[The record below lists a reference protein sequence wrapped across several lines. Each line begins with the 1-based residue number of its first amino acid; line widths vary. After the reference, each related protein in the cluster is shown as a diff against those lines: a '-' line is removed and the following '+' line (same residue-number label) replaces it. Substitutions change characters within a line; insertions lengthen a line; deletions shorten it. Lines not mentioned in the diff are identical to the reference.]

1 MWWEWGMEGSTVR
14 LAPKGV
20 GISPYAR
27 STHIM
32 PLTLPSLVSKSRRR

>member
-1 MWWEWGMEGSTVR
+1 MVGVGSTVR
-14 LAPKGV
+14 LGLKAV

-32 PLTLPSLVSKSRRR
+32 PLIPPSLVSKSHRK